1 MSADYDF
8 KMKYTGLMYYYMERF
23 PDLPVVFLNEIKTP
37 TDTPPYFADDVSV
50 ALSEYLDTEG
60 PFPNV
65 TYVDLDD
72 LAEDIRLGLAENND
86 DIEDVEKKTQQK
98 LEEYAPHWRPCIL
111 VSIGWRA

>member
-8 KMKYTGLMYYYMERF
+8 KMKYTGLMYYYMDRF

-65 TYVDLDD
+65 T
-72 LAEDIRLGLAENND
+72 AEDIRLGLAEDND